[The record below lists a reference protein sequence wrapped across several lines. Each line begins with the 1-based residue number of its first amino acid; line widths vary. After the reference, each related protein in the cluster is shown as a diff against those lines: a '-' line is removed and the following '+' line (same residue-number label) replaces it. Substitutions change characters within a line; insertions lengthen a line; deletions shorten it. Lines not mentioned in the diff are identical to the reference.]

1 MNKFKNELRP
11 YKCIVFVPDQ
21 QTTHVIESYATT
33 KAHALSLYRK
43 AGFIP
48 NSRTCKQS
56 ALFDYITSPDSPD
69 YDNWTLKSI
78 PKCSRITFNQ

>member
-1 MNKFKNELRP
+1 MNKFKNELKT

-48 NSRTCKQS
+48 NTRTCKQS
-56 ALFDYITSPDSPD
+56 NLFDYITSADSPNQG
-69 YDNWTLKSI
+69 NWSLKSI
-78 PKCSRITFNQ
+78 PPYARSTNA

>member
-1 MNKFKNELRP
+1 MNKFKNELKT

-21 QTTHVIESYATT
+21 QNTYVIESYATT

-48 NSRTCKQS
+48 NTRTCKQS
-56 ALFDYITSPDSPD
+56 ALFDYITSADSLD
-69 YDNWTLKSI
+69 KGNWSLKSI
-78 PKCSRITFNQ
+78 PSYARCTNA